1 MERKRLDYWSLVNQ
15 YFDTERDET
24 YQDTY
29 RQVTVILFVLIKN
42 QIYLL
47 LYKSQ
52 DYKQCPHIHL
62 SYKQKLQ
69 LYYVYTNTN
78 KIYYFY

>member
-47 LYKSQ
+47 LYESQ
-52 DYKQCPHIHL
+52 
-62 SYKQKLQ
+62 
-69 LYYVYTNTN
+69 YY
-78 KIYYFY
+78 

>member
-1 MERKRLDYWSLVNQ
+1 MERKRLDYWSLVKQ

-52 DYKQCPHIHL
+52 DY
-62 SYKQKLQ
+62 
-69 LYYVYTNTN
+69 
-78 KIYYFY
+78 